1 MGPLILT
8 LSILEKIIKVSA
20 TCFDNDWPSVSIN
33 LKLWIGE
40 LFMQSYQG
48 VPYKFR
54 SNAGLDKL
62 ISMRP
67 IFRAHNFTSTL
78 DRAHKR
84 MGAQNQSPCPIEKE
98 LTFWQKG
105 SCNLNVVWMS
115 KIRCVSKNNFQ
126 TSDYPPKG
134 VQENMLKAWNFTK
147 NKLLHK
153 CFVNNLQKKFRA
165 NILANGTAQMFLI
178 VL

>member
-1 MGPLILT
+1 MSDREGTKSIAFCPLLSKLT
-8 LSILEKIIKVSA
+8 WSFHFQGISI
-20 TCFDNDWPSVSIN
+20 
-33 LKLWIGE
+33 
-40 LFMQSYQG
+40 
-48 VPYKFR
+48 KF
-54 SNAGLDKL
+54 
-62 ISMRP
+62 
-67 IFRAHNFTSTL
+67 
-78 DRAHKR
+78 
-84 MGAQNQSPCPIEKE
+84 
-98 LTFWQKG
+98 FWQKG

-165 NILANGTAQMFLI
+165 NILENGTAQMFLI
-178 VL
+178 VLLMFGLLLDNQLTQTSNWYSWLKWFHLYLLPGRYLRLKFKKCFIHLQKHILDPVKHLRWTFLR